1 MVASYEMFIATLNV
15 ITVLYATG
23 SVVLGRFLTIGFVPS
38 VGAVV

>member
-23 SVVLGRFLTIGFVPS
+23 SVVLFLTIGFLPS